1 MKRILTLD
9 GGGIHGVLTLQILKK
24 IEQELAPRYAH
35 QKSRFVLADHFHL
48 IAGTSTGAIIA
59 SMLAWGAS
67 TEEIEQFYVEK
78 SPEIFVASSMMRRLI
93 YNRFTSTGIIKF
105 LQNYFAEQ
113 DGSPALLGTARLRTL
128 LLLVLRNATTGSPW
142 PVTNCR
148 DSLYNRRPPGQ
159 SNLELPLWQ
168 LIRASTAAPTF
179 FPPQRILIANARNEQ
194 KSHQFI
200 DGGVSPYNNP
210 SYLAYLMA
218 TLPEYC
224 IRFPRGTD
232 QLTVVSVGVGQ
243 RAMMYNEDDV
253 QDMSV
258 ISHAKAT
265 IRALMDADSRL
276 QDILCRT
283 TGLCLFGSELD
294 REVKSLTPTTEEE
307 LAAARR
313 ERQFTYV
320 RYNHIY
326 TEPEVKATIA
336 RLGGKWDLANLKLI
350 PVAMEAGRAYAERH
364 VRGEHLK

>member
-9 GGGIHGVLTLQILKK
+9 GGGIHGVLTLQILRRV
-24 IEQELAPRYAH
+24 EQILGPRYPA
-35 QKSRFVLADHFHL
+35 KAGRFVLADHFDL

-67 TEEIEQFYVEK
+67 VDEIERFYVES
-78 SPEIFVASSMMRRLI
+78 SPDIFVPSSVVRRLI
-93 YNRFTSTGIIKF
+93 YNRFTSDGITRF
-105 LQNYFAEQ
+105 LQHYFAEE
-113 DGSPALLGTARLRTL
+113 DGRPAQLGTARLRTL

-142 PVTNCR
+142 PITNCP
-148 DSLYNRRPPGQ
+148 DSLYNRRPAGQ

-179 FPPQRILIANARNEQ
+179 FPPQRILIANARNQQ

-210 SYLAYLMA
+210 AYIAYLMA
-218 TLPEYC
+218 TLPEYR
-224 IRFPRGTD
+224 IGFPRGTD
-232 QLTVVSVGVGQ
+232 QLTLVSVGVGQ
-243 RAMMYNEDDV
+243 RGMTYNESDAE
-253 QDMSV
+253 DMSV

-276 QDILCRT
+276 QDMLCRT
-283 TGLCLFGSELD
+283 TGLCLHGAELD
-294 REVKSLTPTTEEE
+294 REVKALIPETEEE
-307 LAAARR
+307 IARARR

-326 TEPEVKATIA
+326 SDAEVKATLA
-336 RLGGKWDLANLKLI
+336 RLGGTWDLANLKLI
-350 PVAMEAGRAYAERH
+350 PVAIAAGRAYAESQ
-364 VRGEHLK
+364 VRGEHLL